1 MQTIINDLITVP
13 GVIGLYL
20 FNSTEGV
27 TANSMPPLFSDNE
40 LAQIGR
46 VMAKIHTTCCQNVAG
61 VEETAITYEEAEF
74 IVRSAVDNIFLIVMF
89 EPSMAQDLLTMS
101 LNMAIDDLRKIIREQ
116 ELAPELPIAAAMQD
130 ETAPPEKE
138 ARLSAEELLARGSGP
153 LREKLL
159 MMKSELIKVMGPMAK
174 IVFVDALYLWMSN
187 GSPSMAAL
195 PSLADILGKE
205 LGDPAKAIEYKKLVA
220 PYIKSAA

>member
-1 MQTIINDLITVP
+1 MQTIINDLTTVP

-20 FNSTEGV
+20 FNSAEGV
-27 TANSMPPLFSDNE
+27 AVNSMPPLFSDNE
-40 LAQIGR
+40 LSQIGR
-46 VMAKIHTTCCQNVAG
+46 IMAKIHTTCCQNVAE

-74 IVRSAVDNIFLIVMF
+74 IVRSAADNIFLIVMF

-101 LNMAIDDLRKIIREQ
+101 LNMAIDDLRKIIQEQ
-116 ELAPELPIAAAMQD
+116 ELGPELPIAAEIQD
-130 ETAPPEKE
+130 EAAPLEKG
-138 ARLSAEELLARGSGP
+138 ARISAEELLAKGSGP

-159 MMKSELIKVMGPMAK
+159 QMKNELIKVMGPMAK
-174 IVFVDALYLWMSN
+174 IVFVDAVYVWMNN

-195 PSLADILGKE
+195 PDLADILGKE
-205 LGDPAKAIEYKKLVA
+205 LGDPAKAIEYKKMVA